1 MSKTS
6 FETFR
11 DAVERKQLKTSNMR
25 ADGFMCECP
34 THEDRNPSVSIAYRN
49 GKVLV
54 NCHAG
59 CDARDIV
66 ADLELV
72 MEDLFDEEPDRT
84 SNKMLVA
91 RYQYVDGHTGEVV
104 FYKDRFYPKT
114 FFIGHFD
121 AAGKEAFGF
130 PHGEKVWLYHAPELK
145 VGLDNGETIWVVE
158 GEADVHSIE
167 KMGGVGTTQPH
178 GAGPGK
184 WQGFHTHLLKRAKE
198 VRIVVDIDADQ
209 ENGAN
214 IGRDY
219 ALQVRDSLTRA
230 GIPATLWRSPVGKD
244 ATDALKAGKTLADF
258 ERYNVEKTRV
268 NGTQG
273 HELMVKEF
281 PPLIYAVDSI
291 LPQGLAILAASPKSS
306 KSFMAL
312 DMALGVATGGI
323 SLSTLKCTKGDVLY
337 VGLEDSERR
346 LKDRIN
352 LLTAYTTPDLSRI
365 EFQSID
371 SGWVGGSVG
380 RGWIEEWA
388 EGAESPRLV
397 VIDTFRKAEPGLEE
411 TRNQYLEE
419 QEVILHYKRLADRF
433 NMTILLVH
441 HNTKAA
447 DDGDWLNKFSGSK
460 GITGGA
466 DTLLYID
473 FKRGERNGFLRI
485 DGRDVVADDLPLYK
499 PRGMPFWCAERAPDS
514 LPMMPGQEAGTWEPS
529 ALQRAILALMA
540 TSPAM
545 DFPTLQ
551 AAFPDEHLNEDVAQL
566 IRIGKL
572 KRTGTDSTM
581 IEAVA

>member
-1 MSKTS
+1 MDKTS

-11 DAVERKQLKTSNMR
+11 DAVERKSLKTSNMR
-25 ADGFMCECP
+25 SDGFMVECP

-66 ADLELV
+66 ADLELA
-72 MEDLFDEEPDRT
+72 MEDLFDGEPDRQ
-84 SNKMLVA
+84 NNRMLVA
-91 RYQYVDGHTGEVV
+91 KYDYVDGQTGEVI
-104 FYKDRFYPKT
+104 FYKNRYFPKV
-114 FFIGHFD
+114 FSIGHYD
-121 AAGKEAFGF
+121 HAGKEASGF
-130 PHGEKVWLYHAPELK
+130 PEGGKPWLYHAPQLK
-145 VGLDNGETIWVVE
+145 AAMDAGETIWVVE
-158 GEADVHSIE
+158 GEADVHAIE
-167 KMGGVGTTQPH
+167 RMGGVGTTQPY

-184 WQGFHTHLLKRAKE
+184 WSDFHTHLLKRAKE
-198 VRIVVDIDADQ
+198 VRIVVDMDADQ
-209 ENGAN
+209 PNGAN

-230 GIPATLWRSPVGKD
+230 GITATLWRSPVGKD
-244 ATDALKAGKTLADF
+244 ASDALKAGKTLVDF
-258 ERYNVEKTRV
+258 ERYNQEKTRV

-281 PPLIYAVDSI
+281 PPLIYAVDAI

-323 SLSTLKCTKGDVLY
+323 SLSTLRCTQGDVLY

-371 SGWVGGSVG
+371 SGWVGSATG

-388 EGAESPRLV
+388 EGADSPRLV

-473 FKRGERNGFLRI
+473 FKRGERTGFLRI

-499 PRGMPFWCAERAPDS
+499 PRGMPFWCAEKAPDS
-514 LPMMPGQEAGTWEPS
+514 LPVSVAFETGAWEPTT
-529 ALQRAILALMA
+529 LQQGILALVGSEPLPYSNLA
-540 TSPAM
+540 
-545 DFPTLQ
+545 
-551 AAFPDEHLNEDVAQL
+551 AAFPGQDIVDDFAQL

-572 KRTGTDSTM
+572 HRSGPDGAL
-581 IEAVA
+581 IETTA